1 MAQKIG
7 ERKGVRVEISTLKIT
22 SGQVFCLFQHTSTIP
37 IWYDASLCY
46 AMQAHALSVQ
56 STGGKQDKLDW
67 GLYNSLRSLLRHE
80 APLRDHSSKRKRRE
94 IFIFCY
100 LHWKKIKEQNG
111 RTWFNHMKLPLK
123 DSIFHTG
130 SNNSV
135 QVLQV
140 VHTNNANIS
149 NDFSSLE
156 ILALL
161 VVFSTR
167 IKLLFAGFFS

>member
-1 MAQKIG
+1 
-7 ERKGVRVEISTLKIT
+7 
-22 SGQVFCLFQHTSTIP
+22 
-37 IWYDASLCY
+37 
-46 AMQAHALSVQ
+46 
-56 STGGKQDKLDW
+56 
-67 GLYNSLRSLLRHE
+67 
-80 APLRDHSSKRKRRE
+80 
-94 IFIFCY
+94 
-100 LHWKKIKEQNG
+100 
-111 RTWFNHMKLPLK
+111 MKLPLK